1 MAFCTVLSASVQGLG
16 VEMIRVEADVSN
28 GLPMFHM
35 VGYLSSEVKEASER
49 VRTAIRN
56 AGMKLPAKKIVVNL
70 APATVRKKGASFDL
84 PIALAVLAAMGYVPE
99 GALESVAV
107 IGELSL
113 EGKIR
118 GVPGVLPV
126 VIEAKEQ
133 GCKYVILPEEN
144 ETEGRLV
151 KGIKIL
157 PADNLETLCA
167 FLNGGICDEG
177 SEEYKDWNANITG
190 NMSEQTEQDM
200 VDSGKTVKRRQQK
213 SREDFADICGQKAV
227 KRAAEI
233 AVAGGHNL
241 LMAGPPGSGKSMIAK
256 RIATILPD
264 LTWEES
270 LEITKI
276 YSVLGMVDREH
287 PLIIE
292 RPFRNIHHTITRT
305 ALTGGGSMP
314 RPGEISM
321 AHGGVLFL
329 DELAEFPRNVLEV
342 LRQPLEERQI
352 HIARNYGNFTFP
364 AEFMLV
370 AAMNPC
376 PCGNYP
382 DVQKCSCTPGQIQ
395 KYLGKISQP
404 FLDRMDICIETP
416 KVAYQDLDRDWKNR
430 EAEESSE
437 IIRHRVTE
445 ARNIQRERYKGTDIR
460 TNAVLGPREIGHYV
474 ELGECERQ
482 MMELAFERIGLTA
495 RTYHKILRVARTIA
509 DLDHSE
515 KVTEKHLKEAIAYR
529 SLDKKYWGH

>member
-1 MAFCTVLSASVQGLG
+1 
-16 VEMIRVEADVSN
+16 
-28 GLPMFHM
+28 
-35 VGYLSSEVKEASER
+35 
-49 VRTAIRN
+49 
-56 AGMKLPAKKIVVNL
+56 
-70 APATVRKKGASFDL
+70 
-84 PIALAVLAAMGYVPE
+84 
-99 GALESVAV
+99 
-107 IGELSL
+107 
-113 EGKIR
+113 
-118 GVPGVLPV
+118 
-126 VIEAKEQ
+126 
-133 GCKYVILPEEN
+133 
-144 ETEGRLV
+144 
-151 KGIKIL
+151 
-157 PADNLETLCA
+157 
-167 FLNGGICDEG
+167 
-177 SEEYKDWNANITG
+177 
-190 NMSEQTEQDM
+190 
-200 VDSGKTVKRRQQK
+200 
-213 SREDFADICGQKAV
+213 
-227 KRAAEI
+227 
-233 AVAGGHNL
+233 
-241 LMAGPPGSGKSMIAK
+241 
-256 RIATILPD
+256 
-264 LTWEES
+264 
-270 LEITKI
+270 
-276 YSVLGMVDREH
+276 
-287 PLIIE
+287 
-292 RPFRNIHHTITRT
+292 
-305 ALTGGGSMP
+305 MP

-515 KVTEKHLKEAIAYR
+515 KVMEKHLKEAIAYR
-529 SLDKKYWGH
+529 SLDKKYWGR

>member
-16 VEMIRVEADVSN
+16 VELIRVEADVSN

-56 AGMKLPAKKIVVNL
+56 SGMKLPAKKIIVNL

-84 PIALAVLAAMGYVPE
+84 PIALAVLAAMGYIPE
-99 GALESVAV
+99 EALEQVTV

-133 GCKYVILPEEN
+133 GCKSVILPGEN

-151 KGIKIL
+151 KGIEIL
-157 PADNLETLCA
+157 PADNLEELCA
-167 FLNGGICDEG
+167 YLNGGVCAG
-177 SEEYKDWNANITG
+177 KCGTEEEQAGKENEKIRVWNVNCVE
-190 NMSEQTEQDM
+190 ND
-200 VDSGKTVKRRQQK
+200 RQQRI
-213 SREDFADICGQKAV
+213 REDFADICGQKAV

-256 RIATILPD
+256 RIATILPE
-264 LTWEES
+264 LSWEES

-276 YSVLGMVDREH
+276 YSVLGMVDQEH
-287 PLIIE
+287 PLITQ

-305 ALTGGGSMP
+305 ALTGGGILPM
-314 RPGEISM
+314 PGEISM

-382 DVQKCSCTPGQIQ
+382 DAQKCSCTPGQIQ

-416 KVAYQDLDRDWKNR
+416 KVVYQDLNRDRKNW
-430 EAEESSE
+430 AEEETSE
-437 IIRHRVTE
+437 TIRRRVTE
-445 ARNIQRERYKGTDIR
+445 ARNVQRERYRGTDIR
-460 TNAVLGPREIGHYV
+460 TNAVLGPKEIGRYV
-474 ELGECERQ
+474 ELGECERK

-515 KVTEKHLKEAIAYR
+515 RVTEKHLKEAIAYR
-529 SLDKKYWGH
+529 SLDKKYWGR

>member
-56 AGMKLPAKKIVVNL
+56 SGMKLPAKKIIVNL

-84 PIALAVLAAMGYVPE
+84 PIALAVLAAMGYIPE
-99 GALESVAV
+99 EAMERV
-107 IGELSL
+107 IVTGELSL

-118 GVPGVLPV
+118 GVLGVLPM

-133 GCKYVILPEEN
+133 GCKSFILPGEN

-151 KGIKIL
+151 KGIEIL
-157 PADNLETLCA
+157 PADNLEELCA
-167 FLNGGICDEG
+167 YLNGAAR
-177 SEEYKDWNANITG
+177 SEK
-190 NMSEQTEQDM
+190 S
-200 VDSGKTVKRRQQK
+200 KREKKENEKNRQHRA
-213 SREDFADICGQKAV
+213 REDFADICGQKAV

-241 LMAGPPGSGKSMIAK
+241 LMAGSPGSGKTMIAK
-256 RIATILPD
+256 RIATILPE
-264 LTWEES
+264 LSWEES

-276 YSVLGMVDREH
+276 YSVLGLVDQEY
-287 PLIIE
+287 PLITQ
-292 RPFRNIHHTITRT
+292 RPFRNVHHTITRT
-305 ALTGGGSMP
+305 ALTGGGRIPM
-314 RPGEISM
+314 PGEISM

-342 LRQPLEERQI
+342 LRQPLEEHQI

-416 KVAYQDLDRDWKNR
+416 KVVYRDLDGERKDL
-430 EAEESSE
+430 EGEERSE
-437 IIRHRVTE
+437 TIRRRVTD

-460 TNAVLGPREIGHYV
+460 TNAVLGPQEIGHYV
-474 ELGECERQ
+474 ELGERERK

-509 DLDHSE
+509 DLDYSE
-515 KVTEKHLKEAIAYR
+515 KVKEKHLKEAIAYR
-529 SLDKKYWGH
+529 SLDKKYWGR

>member
-56 AGMKLPAKKIVVNL
+56 SGMKLPAKKIIVNL

-84 PIALAVLAAMGYVPE
+84 PIALAVLAAMGYIPE
-99 GALESVAV
+99 EVLEEVTV

-133 GCKYVILPEEN
+133 GCKSVILPGEN

-151 KGIKIL
+151 KGIEII
-157 PADNLETLCA
+157 PADNLEKLCA
-167 FLNGGICDEG
+167 YLNGDARVGKGETGDEKIRG
-177 SEEYKDWNANITG
+177 G
-190 NMSEQTEQDM
+190 NVNCTEN
-200 VDSGKTVKRRQQK
+200 GGQQR
-213 SREDFADICGQKAV
+213 SREDFKDICGQKAV

-256 RIATILPD
+256 RIATILPE
-264 LTWEES
+264 LSWEES

-276 YSVLGMVDREH
+276 YSVLGMVDQEH
-287 PLIIE
+287 PLITQ

-305 ALTGGGSMP
+305 ALTGGGRMP
-314 RPGEISM
+314 VPGEISM

-342 LRQPLEERQI
+342 LRQPLEEHQI

-416 KVAYQDLDRDWKNR
+416 KVVYQDLDRDWKNLSD
-430 EAEESSE
+430 EETSE
-437 IIRHRVTE
+437 TIRRRVTE

-474 ELGECERQ
+474 ELGDRERR
-482 MMELAFERIGLTA
+482 MMERAFEQIGLTA

-529 SLDKKYWGH
+529 SLDKKYWGR

>member
-1 MAFCTVLSASVQGLG
+1 MSFCTVLSAAVQGLS

-56 AGMKLPAKKIVVNL
+56 SGMKLPAKKIIVNL
-70 APATVRKKGASFDL
+70 APATVRKRGASFDL
-84 PIALAVLAAMGYVPE
+84 PIALAVLAAMNYVPE
-99 GALESVAV
+99 EALKGVAV
-107 IGELSL
+107 IGEVSL

-118 GVPGVLPV
+118 GVSGVLPIV
-126 VIEAKEQ
+126 MEAKNQ
-133 GCKYVILPEEN
+133 GCTACILPKEN
-144 ETEGRLV
+144 EIEGRLV
-151 KGIKIL
+151 SGIKIL
-157 PADNLETLCA
+157 PADNLEKLCA
-167 FLNGGICDEG
+167 YLNGDEKEIHRKKQG
-177 SEEYKDWNANITG
+177 RSSAQRNIFE
-190 NMSEQTEQDM
+190 N
-200 VDSGKTVKRRQQK
+200 KK
-213 SREDFADICGQKAV
+213 EDFSDICGQNAV

-241 LMAGPPGSGKSMIAK
+241 LMAGPPGSGKSMIAR
-256 RIATILPD
+256 RIATILPE
-264 LTWEES
+264 LSLEES
-270 LEITKI
+270 LEITRI
-276 YSVLGMVDREH
+276 YSVLGMIDKEQ
-287 PLIIE
+287 PLITR
-292 RPFRNIHHTITRT
+292 RPFRSVHHTITKT
-305 ALTGGGSMP
+305 ALVGGGMTP

-342 LRQPLEERQI
+342 LRQPLEEHQI

-382 DVQKCSCTPGQIQ
+382 DMKKCSCTPSQIQ

-404 FLDRMDICIETP
+404 FLDRMDLCIETP
-416 KVAYQDLDRDWKNR
+416 KVEYRELDIERIGKK
-430 EAEESSE
+430 EEESSE
-437 IIRHRVTE
+437 VIRSRVVE
-445 ARNIQRERYKGTDIR
+445 ARKLQKKRYEGTQIR
-460 TNAVLGPREIGHYV
+460 TNSMLGPGEIRTYIP
-474 ELGECERQ
+474 LGSAERKL
-482 MMELAFERIGLTA
+482 MEKAFERMGLTA

-509 DLDHSE
+509 DLDYSE

-529 SLDKKYWGH
+529 SLDKKYWGR